1 MAFLDGRSQTT
12 ASYKAT
18 LFHLAL
24 NSEIVVSLKER
35 ERERDKKETRKKERN
50 KKGTRKEKMQEC
62 FSI

>member
-35 ERERDKKETRKKERN
+35 ERERDKKETRKNERN
-50 KKGTRKEKMQEC
+50 KKGKDAGMLLNC